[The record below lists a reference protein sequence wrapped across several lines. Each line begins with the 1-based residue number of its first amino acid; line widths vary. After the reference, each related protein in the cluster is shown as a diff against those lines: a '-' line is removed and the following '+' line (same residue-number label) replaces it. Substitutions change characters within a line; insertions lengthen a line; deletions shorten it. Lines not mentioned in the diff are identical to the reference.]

1 MPDSTELVRETANA
15 AVQVLISDSHDL
27 SASNKWQ
34 RASVHGCEV
43 YCYGQPLLKGSR
55 DAAAPELIGQ
65 LFRDQGDCFVHA
77 LSGHY
82 ALVID
87 DRHSGTCHLFAD
99 RFATHRLYYRS
110 VFSGLIVADSLK
122 ALRGAV
128 TEPLAISRQAVVNYL
143 YHHMIPSPRTI
154 YEGVYCLGPAQ
165 RVTWRQGTLS
175 RETWWKPAFDQH
187 APQSERQLA
196 DELFALMQAVVPDYC
211 AKDNTGC
218 FLSGG
223 LDSSSLAGLAS
234 QSIRNP
240 DAFSIGFPIARYDE
254 IGYARTAVKHFGLNG
269 HEYCMTP
276 EDVFATLPQV
286 VGSMDQPFGN
296 SSVIPTYFCAQL
308 AKSHGV
314 NRLIAGDG
322 GDELFAGN
330 QRYATQLQLDRWR
343 QRLTPVIGT
352 LDLALLRSGL
362 PDSPALL
369 GKAKSFVRQLKM
381 TVPENVQY
389 YNFLNLLDRKAIFSA
404 SVVKGVDLFEPDR
417 QCQQLYDAL
426 PKAGPLDRLLY
437 LDWKHTLA
445 DNDLVKVSSMCRL
458 AGVDV
463 VYPMLDDRLVD
474 FSLRVPADIKLT
486 RGNLRHLYKRA
497 MGGFLPDKIIHK
509 TKHGFG
515 LPFGLWT
522 KDQPKLQKMAYEA
535 IDSLQRYDL
544 FERTFIDEAIHRH
557 KNGHASYY
565 GELVWVLMVLALWL
579 DRNY

>member
-1 MPDSTELVRETANA
+1 MPESAELTREPASA
-15 AVQVLISDSHDL
+15 AVQVLINHSNDRD
-27 SASNKWQ
+27 ASNQWQ
-34 RASVHGCEV
+34 RALVQGCEV
-43 YCYGQPLLKGSR
+43 YCYGQPLQKECR
-55 DAAAPELIGQ
+55 TAASPGLIGQ
-65 LFRDQGDCFVHA
+65 LYRAQGSEFIHG
-77 LSGHY
+77 LTGHY
-82 ALVID
+82 ALIID
-87 DRHSGTCHLFAD
+87 DRRSGTCHVFAD

-110 VFSGLIVADSLK
+110 LSCGLIIADNLQ

-128 TEPLAISRQAVVNYL
+128 TEPLTLSRQAVVNYL
-143 YHHMIPSPRTI
+143 YHHMIPSPKTV
-154 YEGVYCLGPAQ
+154 YEGVYCLEPAQ
-165 RVTWRQGTLS
+165 RVTWRQGALS
-175 RETWWKPAFDQH
+175 TETWWQPAFEQQTS
-187 APQSERQLA
+187 QSEQQLA
-196 DELFALMQAVVPDYC
+196 DELFVLMQDVVADYC
-211 AKDNTGC
+211 TKDKTGC

-223 LDSSSLAGLAS
+223 LDSSSLAGLVS
-234 QSIRNP
+234 QSIP
-240 DAFSIGFPIARYDE
+240 SPEVFSIGFPIAQYNE
-254 IGYARTAVKHFGLNG
+254 IDYARAAVEHFGLNG

-276 EDVFATLPQV
+276 QDVVAALPQV

-308 AKSHGV
+308 ARSQGV

-330 QRYATQLQLDRWR
+330 QRYATQLQRDRWR
-343 QRLTPVIGT
+343 QRLKPLIGM
-352 LDLALLRSGL
+352 LDLTLLRSSL

-369 GKAKSFVRQLKM
+369 GKAKSFTRQLKM
-381 TVPENVQY
+381 TIPENVQY

-417 QCQQLYDAL
+417 QCQQLYDVL
-426 PKAGPLDRLLY
+426 PDASPLDRLLY

-445 DNDLVKVSSMCRL
+445 DNDLVKVNSMCRL

-474 FSLRVPADIKLT
+474 YSLRVPASIKLT

-497 MGGFLPDKIIHK
+497 MGGFLPDKILHK

-522 KDQPKLQKMAYEA
+522 KDHPQLQKLAYEA
-535 IDSLQRYDL
+535 IDSLRRYDL
-544 FERTFIDEAIHRH
+544 FQKKFIDEAINRH
-557 KNGHASYY
+557 KSGHASYY

>member
-1 MPDSTELVRETANA
+1 MPDSAELSTEPAKA
-15 AVQVLISDSHDL
+15 AVQVLISDSNDL
-27 SASNKWQ
+27 NASDKWQ
-34 RASVHGCEV
+34 RASVHGCEI
-43 YCYGQPLLKGSR
+43 YCYGQPLQKKCRGE
-55 DAAAPELIGQ
+55 AAPGLIGQ
-65 LFRDQGDCFVHA
+65 LYRDLGGQCVQA
-77 LSGHY
+77 LTGHY
-82 ALVID
+82 ALIID
-87 DRHSGTCHLFAD
+87 DRRSGTCHLFSD
-99 RFATHRLYYRS
+99 RFVTHRLYYQS
-110 VFSGLIVADSLK
+110 VSSGLIVADSLQ
-122 ALRGAV
+122 ALRGAA
-128 TEPLAISRQAVVNYL
+128 TEPLALSRQAVVNYL
-143 YHHMIPSPRTI
+143 YHHMIPSPRTV
-154 YEGVYCLGPAQ
+154 YEGVYCLEPAQ
-165 RVTWRQGTLS
+165 RVSWCQGTLS
-175 RETWWKPAFDQH
+175 SETWWQPAFDQQ
-187 APQSERQLA
+187 ASQSEQQLA
-196 DELFALMQAVVPDYC
+196 DELFVLMQDVVADYC
-211 AKDNTGC
+211 IKDKTGC

-223 LDSSSLAGLAS
+223 LDSSSLAGLVS
-234 QSIRNP
+234 QSIPSP
-240 DAFSIGFPIARYDE
+240 DVFSIGFPVARYDE
-254 IGYARTAVKHFGLNG
+254 IDYARTAVEHFGLNG
-269 HEYCMTP
+269 HEHCMTP
-276 EDVFATLPQV
+276 EDVVAALPQV

-308 AKSHGV
+308 ARSQGV

-343 QRLTPVIGT
+343 QRLRPLIGT
-352 LDLALLRSGL
+352 LDLTLLRSPL
-362 PDSPALL
+362 PDTPALL

-426 PKAGPLDRLLY
+426 PDASPLDRLLY

-458 AGVDV
+458 AGMDV

-474 FSLRVPADIKLT
+474 FSLRVPAGIKLT

-497 MGGFLPDKIIHK
+497 MDGFLPNKIIHK

-522 KDQPKLQKMAYEA
+522 KDQPKLQKLAYEA

-544 FERTFIDEAIHRH
+544 FEKTFIDEAIHRH
-557 KNGHASYY
+557 KSGHASYY

>member
-1 MPDSTELVRETANA
+1 MPDSAELATEPAKA
-15 AVQVLISDSHDL
+15 AVQVLTSESNDL
-27 SASNKWQ
+27 NASNQWQ

-43 YCYGQPLLKGSR
+43 YCYGEVLQKECRGE
-55 DAAAPELIGQ
+55 APPGLIGQ
-65 LFRDQGDCFVHA
+65 LYRDQGDQFVHA
-77 LSGHY
+77 LTGHY
-82 ALVID
+82 ALIID
-87 DRHSGTCHLFAD
+87 DRRSGRCHLFAD
-99 RFATHRLYYRS
+99 RFATHRLYYRPVS
-110 VFSGLIVADSLK
+110 CGLIVADSLQ
-122 ALRGAV
+122 ALRDAV
-128 TEPLAISRQAVVNYL
+128 TEPLTLSRQAVVNYL
-143 YHHMIPSPRTI
+143 YHHMIPSPRTV
-154 YEGVYCLGPAQ
+154 YEGVYCLEPAQ
-165 RVTWRQGTLS
+165 HVSWCQGALS
-175 RETWWKPAFDQH
+175 SEIWWQPAFDQ
-187 APQSERQLA
+187 QGSQNEQELA
-196 DELFALMQAVVPDYC
+196 DELFVLMQEVVADYC
-211 AKDNTGC
+211 TKDKTGC

-223 LDSSSLAGLAS
+223 LDSSSLAGLVA
-234 QSIRNP
+234 QSIPNP
-240 DAFSIGFPIARYDE
+240 DVFSIGFPIARYDE
-254 IGYARTAVKHFGLNG
+254 IDYARTAVEHFGLNG

-276 EDVFATLPQV
+276 EDVVAALPQV

-308 AKSHGV
+308 ARSQGI

-343 QRLTPVIGT
+343 QRLRPLIGM
-352 LDLALLRSGL
+352 LDLTLLRSPL

-381 TVPENVQY
+381 TVPQSVQY
-389 YNFLNLLDRKAIFSA
+389 YNFLNLLDRKATFSA
-404 SVVKGVDLFEPDR
+404 SVVQGVDLFEPDR

-426 PKAGPLDRLLY
+426 PEASPLDRLLY

-445 DNDLVKVSSMCRL
+445 DNDLVKVNSMCRL
-458 AGVDV
+458 AGVEV

-474 FSLRVPADIKLT
+474 FSLRVPAGIKLT

-497 MGGFLPDKIIHK
+497 MDGFLPDKIIHK

-522 KDQPKLQKMAYEA
+522 KDQPQLQKLAYEA

-544 FERTFIDEAIHRH
+544 FEKTFIDEAIYRH
-557 KNGHASYY
+557 KSGHASYY